1 MGDLLQDLVMWLDG
15 LSPAWAYTGIL
26 LVAYAENV
34 LPPVPGDMAVVFG
47 GYLVGIGELHFVLV
61 AGMATLG
68 SVMGFMTMYLVGYLV
83 GDAVLRSRWFRWI
96 SPERMDRGRR
106 HMDRWGYGL
115 VAANRFLAGLRG
127 VVGILA
133 GMARLDGLR
142 TAAIATLSALVWI
155 LLIVWAGYAVG
166 DNWQEVG
173 YWFRDYGRAVLC
185 LIGLA
190 LLAGGVRR
198 YVQKKKRSSKKSGG
212 NAKSKPR

>member
-1 MGDLLQDLVMWLDG
+1 MGDLLQDLVIWLDG

-34 LPPVPGDMAVVFG
+34 LPPVPGDMAIVFG
-47 GYLVGIGELHFVLV
+47 GYLVGIGKLHFVLV

-68 SVMGFMTMYLVGYLV
+68 SVMGFMTMYSIGYLV
-83 GDAVLRSRWFRWI
+83 GDAVLRSRWLRWVP
-96 SPERMDRGRR
+96 PESIAGARR
-106 HMDRWGYGL
+106 QLGRWGYGL

-127 VVGILA
+127 VIGLVVGI
-133 GMARLDGLR
+133 ARLDALR
-142 TAAIATLSALVWI
+142 TAAIATLSAFVWVS
-155 LLIVWAGYAVG
+155 LIVWAGYAVG
-166 DNWQEVG
+166 DNWQQVG
-173 YWFRDYGRAVLC
+173 LWLRDYGRVVLC

-198 YVQKKKRSSKKSGG
+198 YVQKRKRSSRKSGE